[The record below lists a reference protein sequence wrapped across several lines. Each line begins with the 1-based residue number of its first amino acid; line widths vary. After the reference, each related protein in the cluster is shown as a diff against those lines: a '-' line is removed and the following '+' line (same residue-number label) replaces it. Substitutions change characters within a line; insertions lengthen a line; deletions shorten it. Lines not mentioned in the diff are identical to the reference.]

1 MYIDFEYDGRM
12 LSDFGCIVC
21 SINSNS
27 GDYEIDIGCDIT
39 FTEIKNNNTFR
50 RSKTSSTYEKV
61 YTATFDIMKYD
72 CNSRSDE
79 YMTSLEAREI
89 IKWLNSEDYYR
100 LRMINNIA
108 DESNV
113 YYYGSF
119 NVKQIM
125 IGGNILG
132 LTLTFIS
139 NAPFGFS
146 DMIENKMMFLN
157 EADVATIIGD
167 SDRYGIVYPRVEIK
181 CFADGDLKI
190 NNEATGSILEIRKCT
205 NGEKIVVDGEYGII
219 YSNKRNDATIANEF
233 EYEYLDILID
243 KLGTNNRYSST
254 LPCEVTI
261 NYLPVRK
268 VGVI

>member
-27 GDYEIDIGCDIT
+27 GNYDIDIGCDIS
-39 FTEIKNNNTFR
+39 FTELKNNNTFR

-72 CNSRSDE
+72 CNSRSEE

-89 IKWLNSEDYYR
+89 IKWLNREDYYR
-100 LRMINNIA
+100 LRMVNNIA

-119 NVKQIM
+119 NIKQIM
-125 IGGNILG
+125 LGDNILG
-132 LTLTFIS
+132 LTLTFTS

-146 DMIENKMMFLN
+146 DVVENKMMLLN
-157 EADVATIIGD
+157 ANDVVSIVGD
-167 SDRYGIVYPRVEIK
+167 SDRYGIIYPRVEIK

-190 NNEATGSILEIRKCT
+190 HNETTGNTLEIRGCM
-205 NGEKIVVDGEYGII
+205 NGETIVVDGEYGII
-219 YSNKRNDATIANEF
+219 YSNKRDDAIIANDF
-233 EYEYLDILID
+233 EYEYFDILID
-243 KLGTNNRYSST
+243 KFGTENIYSST
-254 LPCEVTI
+254 LSCEVTI